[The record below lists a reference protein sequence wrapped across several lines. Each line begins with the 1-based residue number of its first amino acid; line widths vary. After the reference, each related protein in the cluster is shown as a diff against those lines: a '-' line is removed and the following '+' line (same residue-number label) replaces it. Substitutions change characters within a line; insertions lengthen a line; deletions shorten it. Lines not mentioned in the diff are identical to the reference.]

1 MKKQLIWLP
10 VVAAIVLLAA
20 WNKPL
25 REMMTPEKAV
35 SKDISFAV
43 YKAGDYNSTVY
54 ADASAKLQV
63 TVVKVRG
70 DQRSVVWQKSFDAK
84 LLSQYPSLENA
95 ISQHVVVKNVVDSKE
110 HLEVVYTLTYDTKG
124 NVMQLQD
131 GAVIS
136 KGEKDGKL
144 FINI

>member
-10 VVAAIVLLAA
+10 VVIAAVLLTA

-35 SKDISFAV
+35 SKNISFAV
-43 YKAGDYNSTVY
+43 YKAGDYNSNIY
-54 ADASAKLQV
+54 ADASARLQV
-63 TVVKVRG
+63 TIVKVRG
-70 DQRSVVWQKSFDAK
+70 SKRSIVWQKSYDAK
-84 LLSQYPSLENA
+84 LLNQYPSLQNA
-95 ISQHVVVKNVVDSKE
+95 IAQNVVINNVVDSKE
-110 HLEVVYTLTYDTKG
+110 KLEVVYTLTYDSKG
-124 NVMQLQD
+124 SQLQLQD
-131 GAVIS
+131 GTTIN